1 MFKLRA
7 SVKLQVY
14 DSVGINKEKKAS
26 VYGHRDIGDMNQIR
40 SKAQVSRSEHKSDYN
55 TASISNT
62 ASILE
67 FPSQISRSRV
77 QDAALITSKQEACT
91 GHASYLNII
100 LAYACA
106 CMHDMLYARNH
117 GDIGDIR
124 PDQAKQGRVQTDAI
138 HHDTNKQ
145 SIEEITRTCYHL
157 YGMHV
162 YSSCPQ
168 QLGLS
173 YSQGTK

>member
-1 MFKLRA
+1 VSHAYRRVKSQGAESLNHRQDEYVMFKLRA

-91 GHASYLNII
+91 GHASYLNIM
-100 LAYACA
+100 LACICV
-106 CMHDMLYARNH
+106 CMHARH
-117 GDIGDIR
+117 AIR
-124 PDQAKQGRVQTDAI
+124 PKPR
-138 HHDTNKQ
+138 
-145 SIEEITRTCYHL
+145 
-157 YGMHV
+157 
-162 YSSCPQ
+162 
-168 QLGLS
+168 
-173 YSQGTK
+173 